1 MNNCEIIVD
10 NFAGGGG
17 ASTGI
22 ELAIGRSVDIAI
34 NHDPN
39 AVAMHTTNHPDTL
52 HYCESVYEVRPKV
65 ATAGRRVGLA
75 WFSPDCRHFS
85 KAKGAKPVEKAIRG
99 LAWIVIRWA
108 LDVGPRVM
116 MLENVE
122 EFKTWGPLIE
132 IPPKPDLPHE
142 MIGSFIGPVYPG
154 YSRPDP
160 AHVGETFRAFVD
172 MLTTGIP
179 ANHPAL
185 AECCEFL
192 NISLDSEE
200 ATRLVNGLGYTVEYR
215 ELRACDYGAP
225 TIRKRF
231 FMVMR
236 RDGQPIVWPEAT
248 HGDPKSP
255 AVLAGKLAPWRTA
268 AECIDWSIPA
278 PSIFGRKK
286 PLAENTLRRIARG
299 IQRFV
304 IDCAEPFIVK
314 CNHTT
319 TKGQYDCFRGQ
330 SMAGPLQT
338 ITKTHGFAVA
348 VPHLT
353 KFHTSATGQPVT
365 EPVPTVTAGTSR
377 RPGGNGHAL
386 GIVEAGLV
394 PFLAGNGGSE
404 YQAKPRPLDKPAHTI
419 LKESRACVVA
429 PVIARQF
436 GASVGHR
443 ADEPSATIT
452 AGGGGKSQLVVPTL
466 IQMGYG
472 ERPGQAPRVPG
483 LDKPLGTV
491 VAGGGKHAVVG
502 AFLAKH
508 YGGNYTGPGVGL
520 DEPAHSVTT
529 VDHHALVTAQI
540 VGVGGRAGQS
550 RPRDVSEP
558 LQTMTTKA
566 DAAMVTSHLIKLRGT
581 CRDGQTS
588 DEPMPTITAG
598 GQHVGEVKTT
608 LAVED
613 YDEERAQQVLAFL
626 QQYCGE
632 DSTGLVDIG
641 GVTYRIVDIG
651 MRMLQP
657 HELYRAQGFPE
668 WYIIDQDYRGVKYAK
683 DKQVARCGN
692 AVPPPFAEALVRANL
707 PEICS
712 IEKNV
717 A

>member
-1 MNNCEIIVD
+1 MRNSEIIVD

-52 HYCESVYEVRPKV
+52 HYCESVYSIRPKV

-85 KAKGAKPVEKAIRG
+85 KAKGAKPVEKTIRG

-122 EFKTWGPLIE
+122 EFKTWGPL
-132 IPPKPDLPHE
+132 LAAE
-142 MIGSFIGPVYPG
+142 M
-154 YSRPDP
+154 RPDP
-160 AHVGETFRAFVD
+160 ERVGETFQAFVG

-179 ANHPAL
+179 ADHPAL
-185 AECCEFL
+185 LECCEFL
-192 NISLDSEE
+192 NISLDSED
-200 ATRLVNGLGYTVEYR
+200 ACRLVKGLGYTVEYR

-278 PSIFGRKK
+278 PSIFDRKK
-286 PLAENTLRRIARG
+286 PLAENTLKRIARG

-304 IDCAEPFIVK
+304 IDSASPFIVK

-319 TKGQYDCFRGQ
+319 TKGKYDCFRGQ
-330 SMAGPLQT
+330 SLADPLQT
-338 ITKTHGFAVA
+338 ITKTHGFGVA

-353 KFHTSATGQPVT
+353 KFRTGATGQPVT
-365 EPVPTVTAGTSR
+365 EPVPTVTAGTSK

-419 LKESRACVVA
+419 LKESRTCLVTPYIARIGQTGFGGERMAYSAKTPLTTVTSKNEHLLLM
-429 PVIARQF
+429 PIIARQF
-436 GASVGHR
+436 GASIGHR

-452 AGGGGKSQLVVPTL
+452 AGGGGKSQLVS
-466 IQMGYG
+466 
-472 ERPGQAPRVPG
+472 
-483 LDKPLGTV
+483 
-491 VAGGGKHAVVG
+491 
-502 AFLAKH
+502 AFLAKY
-508 YGGNYTGPGVGL
+508 YGGNYTGPGIGM
-520 DEPAHSVTT
+520 DEPTHSVTT
-529 VDHHALVTAQI
+529 VDHHAVVA
-540 VGVGGRAGQS
+540 
-550 RPRDVSEP
+550 
-558 LQTMTTKA
+558 
-566 DAAMVTSHLIKLRGT
+566 SHLVKLRGT
-581 CRDGQTS
+581 CRDGQHI

-613 YDEERAQQVLAFL
+613 YDEERAQQALAFL
-626 QQYCGE
+626 REYCGE
-632 DSTGLVDIG
+632 DCTGLVEID

-683 DKQVARCGN
+683 DKQVARCAN

-707 PEICS
+707 PEMCY
-712 IEKNV
+712 KKK
-717 A
+717 AA

>member
-1 MNNCEIIVD
+1 MREIIVD

-65 ATAGRRVGLA
+65 ATAGRRVGLV
-75 WFSPDCRHFS
+75 WLSPDCRHFS
-85 KAKGAKPVEKAIRG
+85 KAKGAKPVEKSIRG
-99 LAWIVIRWA
+99 LAWVTLRWG
-108 LDVGPRVM
+108 LDVDPRVM

-122 EFKTWGPLIE
+122 EFKTWGPL
-132 IPPKPDLPHE
+132 LAAE
-142 MIGSFIGPVYPG
+142 M
-154 YSRPDP
+154 RPDP
-160 AHVGETFRAFVD
+160 ERVGETFRAFVG

-192 NISLDSEE
+192 NISLDSED
-200 ATRLVNGLGYTVEYR
+200 AARLVKGLGYIVEYR

-236 RDGQPIVWPEAT
+236 RDGKPIVWPEAT

-268 AECIDWSIPA
+268 AECIDWSISA

-286 PLAENTLRRIARG
+286 PLAENTLKRIARG

-304 IDCAEPFIVK
+304 IDSAEPFIVK

-330 SMAGPLQT
+330 SLAEPLQT

-353 KFHTSATGQPVT
+353 KFRTGATGQPVT

-404 YQAKPRPLDKPAHTI
+404 YQAKPRPIDKPAHTI
-419 LKESRACVVA
+419 LKESRACIVA

-443 ADEPSATIT
+443 ADVPSATIT
-452 AGGGGKSQLVVPTL
+452 AGGGGKSQLVS
-466 IQMGYG
+466 
-472 ERPGQAPRVPG
+472 
-483 LDKPLGTV
+483 
-491 VAGGGKHAVVG
+491 

-508 YGGNYTGPGVGL
+508 YGGNYTGPGVGM
-520 DEPAHSVTT
+520 DEPTHAVTT
-529 VDHHALVTAQI
+529 VDHHAVVAAHLMVNNTGHPGGSVESPAHTVTTGNHHA
-540 VGVGGRAGQS
+540 VVA
-550 RPRDVSEP
+550 
-558 LQTMTTKA
+558 
-566 DAAMVTSHLIKLRGT
+566 SHLVKLRGT
-581 CRDGQTS
+581 CRDGQRT
-588 DEPMPTITAG
+588 DAPMPTITAG
-598 GQHVGEVKTT
+598 GQHVGEVETT
-608 LAVED
+608 LAFEHC
-613 YDEERAQQVLAFL
+613 DEQRAQQVLAFL
-626 QQYCGE
+626 KEYCGA
-632 DSTGLVDIG
+632 DSTGLVEID

-707 PEICS
+707 PEMCIRK
-712 IEKNV
+712 E
-717 A
+717 AA

>member
-1 MNNCEIIVD
+1 MREIIVD

-22 ELAIGRSVDIAI
+22 EMAIGRSVDIAI

-52 HYCESVYEVRPKV
+52 HYCESVYEVRPKI
-65 ATAGRRVGLA
+65 ATAGRPVALA

-99 LAWIVIRWA
+99 LAWVVLRWG
-108 LDVGPRVM
+108 LDVKPRVM
-116 MLENVE
+116 KLENVE
-122 EFKTWGPLIE
+122 EFKTWGPL
-132 IPPKPDLPHE
+132 LAGE
-142 MIGSFIGPVYPG
+142 M
-154 YSRPDP
+154 RPDP
-160 AHVGETFRAFVD
+160 ARAGETFEAFIG
-172 MLTTGIP
+172 MLTTGIS
-179 ANHPAL
+179 ADHPAL

-200 ATRLVNGLGYTVEYR
+200 AARLVKGLGYAVEYR

-236 RDGQPIVWPEAT
+236 CDGKPIVWPEPT

-255 AVLAGKLAPWRTA
+255 AVQAGKLAPWRTA
-268 AECIDWSIPA
+268 AECIDWSIAA

-286 PLAENTLRRIARG
+286 PLAENTLKRIARG

-304 IDCAEPFIVK
+304 LDNPTPFIVK
-314 CNHTT
+314 CNHTSNRS
-319 TKGQYDCFRGQ
+319 GYDCFRGQ
-330 SMAGPLQT
+330 SLNEPLQT
-338 ITKTHGFAVA
+338 ITKKHGYAIA

-353 KFHTSATGQPVT
+353 KFRTGATGQEVT
-365 EPVPTVTAGTSR
+365 EPVPTITAGTSK

-386 GIVEAGLV
+386 GMVEAALT

-404 YQAKPRPLDKPAHTI
+404 YQAKPRPLEKPAHTI
-419 LKESRACVVA
+419 LKQSRACVVA

-472 ERPGQAPRVPG
+472 ERPGQEPRVLQ
-483 LDKPLGTV
+483 LDNPLGTV
-491 VAGGGKHAVVG
+491 TAGGNKFATVS

-508 YGGNYTGPGVGL
+508 YGGNYAGPGVGL

-529 VDHHALVTAQI
+529 VDHHAVVAAHLMVNNTGHPG
-540 VGVGGRAGQS
+540 GVVDQ
-550 RPRDVSEP
+550 P
-558 LQTMTTKA
+558 THTITTGNHH
-566 DAAMVTSHLIKLRGT
+566 AAVTSHLVKLRGT
-581 CRDGQTS
+581 CRDGQRT
-588 DEPMPTITAG
+588 DQPMPTITAG
-598 GQHVGEVKTT
+598 GTHVGEVKTM
-608 LAVED
+608 LAVD
-613 YDEERAQQVLAFL
+613 GYDEQRAQQVLEFL
-626 QQYCGE
+626 REYCGP
-632 DSTGLVDIG
+632 DSTGLVTLD
-641 GVTYRIVDIG
+641 GVVYRIVDIG

-668 WYIIDQDYRGVKYAK
+668 WYIIDQDFRGVKYAK

-707 PEICS
+707 PELCQSKEI
-712 IEKNV
+712 
-717 A
+717 AA

>member
-1 MNNCEIIVD
+1 MREIIVD

-65 ATAGRRVGLA
+65 ATAGRPVALA

-99 LAWIVIRWA
+99 LAWVVLRWG
-108 LDVGPRVM
+108 LDVKPRVM
-116 MLENVE
+116 KLENVE
-122 EFKTWGPLIE
+122 EFKTWGPL
-132 IPPKPDLPHE
+132 LAGE
-142 MIGSFIGPVYPG
+142 M
-154 YSRPDP
+154 RPDP
-160 AHVGETFRAFVD
+160 ARAGETFEAFIG
-172 MLTTGIP
+172 MLTTGIS
-179 ANHPAL
+179 ADHPAL

-192 NISLDSEE
+192 NISLNSED
-200 ATRLVNGLGYTVEYR
+200 AARLVNGLGYTVEYR

-236 RDGQPIVWPEAT
+236 CDGKPIVWPEAT

-255 AVLAGKLAPWRTA
+255 AVQAGKLAPWRTA

-304 IDCAEPFIVK
+304 IDSASPFIVK

-319 TKGQYDCFRGQ
+319 TKGKYDCFRGQ
-330 SMAGPLQT
+330 PLTDPLQT
-338 ITKTHGFAVA
+338 ITKTHGYAVA

-353 KFHTSATGQPVT
+353 KFRTGATGQPVT
-365 EPVPTVTAGTSR
+365 EPVPTVTAGTSK

-386 GIVEAGLV
+386 GIVEAELA
-394 PFLAGNGGSE
+394 PFMAGNGGSE
-404 YQAKPRPLDKPAHTI
+404 YQAKPRSLDKPAHTI

-452 AGGGGKSQLVVPTL
+452 AGGGGKSQLVS
-466 IQMGYG
+466 
-472 ERPGQAPRVPG
+472 
-483 LDKPLGTV
+483 
-491 VAGGGKHAVVG
+491 

-529 VDHHALVTAQI
+529 VDHHAVVA
-540 VGVGGRAGQS
+540 
-550 RPRDVSEP
+550 
-558 LQTMTTKA
+558 
-566 DAAMVTSHLIKLRGT
+566 SHLVKLRGT
-581 CRDGQTS
+581 CRDGQRT

-626 QQYCGE
+626 QEFCGE
-632 DSTGLVDIG
+632 ECTGLVEIA

-668 WYIIDQDYRGVKYAK
+668 WYIIDRDYRGVKYAK

-707 PEICS
+707 PEMCQTR
-712 IEKNV
+712 
-717 A
+717 AAA

>member
-1 MNNCEIIVD
+1 MREIIVD

-22 ELAIGRSVDIAI
+22 ELATGRSVDIAI

-52 HYCESVYEVRPKV
+52 HYCESVYEVRPKI
-65 ATAGRRVGLA
+65 ATAGRPVGLA

-108 LDVGPRVM
+108 LEVGPRVM

-122 EFKTWGPLIE
+122 EFKTWGPLVAG
-132 IPPKPDLPHE
+132 E
-142 MIGSFIGPVYPG
+142 M
-154 YSRPDP
+154 RPDP
-160 AHVGETFRAFVD
+160 ERAGETFQAFIG
-172 MLTTGIP
+172 MLSTGIS
-179 ANHPAL
+179 ADHPAL

-192 NISLDSEE
+192 NISLDGEE
-200 ATRLVNGLGYTVEYR
+200 AARLVKGLGYAVEYR

-236 RDGQPIVWPEAT
+236 CDGKPIVWPEPT

-255 AVLAGKLAPWRTA
+255 AVQAGKLASWRTA
-268 AECIDWSIPA
+268 AECIDWSIAA

-286 PLAENTLRRIARG
+286 PLAENTLKRIARG

-304 IDCAEPFIVK
+304 LDNPAPFIVK

-319 TKGQYDCFRGQ
+319 TKGKYDCFRGQ
-330 SMAGPLQT
+330 ALADPLQT
-338 ITKTHGFAVA
+338 ITKTHGYALA

-353 KFHTSATGQPVT
+353 KFRTGATGQPVT
-365 EPVPTVTAGTSR
+365 EPVPTVTAGTSV

-386 GIVEAGLV
+386 GVVEAALT

-419 LKESRACVVA
+419 LKQSRACVVA

-452 AGGGGKSQLVVPTL
+452 AGGGGKSQLVTPTL

-472 ERPGQAPRVPG
+472 ERPGQEPRVLQ
-483 LDKPLGTV
+483 LDNPLGTV
-491 VAGGGKHAVVG
+491 TAGGNKFATVS

-520 DEPAHSVTT
+520 DEPMHSVTT
-529 VDHHALVTAQI
+529 VDHHAA
-540 VGVGGRAGQS
+540 
-550 RPRDVSEP
+550 
-558 LQTMTTKA
+558 
-566 DAAMVTSHLIKLRGT
+566 VTSHLVKLRGT
-581 CRDGQTS
+581 CRDGQRT
-588 DEPMPTITAG
+588 DEPMPTVTAG
-598 GQHVGEVKTT
+598 GTHVGEVKTM
-608 LAVED
+608 LAVD
-613 YDEERAQQVLAFL
+613 GYDEQRAQQALEFL
-626 QQYCGE
+626 REYCGS
-632 DSTGLVDIG
+632 DSTGLVTID
-641 GVTYRIVDIG
+641 GVVYRIVDIG

-668 WYIIDQDYRGVKYAK
+668 WYIIDRDYRGVKYAK

-707 PEICS
+707 PEMCQQQ
-712 IEKNV
+712 N
-717 A
+717 AA

>member
-1 MNNCEIIVD
+1 MKDSEIIVD

-22 ELAIGRSVDIAI
+22 EMAIGRSVDIAI

-39 AVAMHTTNHPDTL
+39 AVAMHTTNHPGTL
-52 HYCESVYEVRPKV
+52 HYCESVYSVRPKV
-65 ATAGRRVGLA
+65 ATAGRCVGLA

-108 LDVGPRVM
+108 LDVSPRVM

-122 EFKTWGPLIE
+122 EFKTWGPL
-132 IPPKPDLPHE
+132 LAAE
-142 MIGSFIGPVYPG
+142 M
-154 YSRPDP
+154 RPDP
-160 AHVGETFRAFVD
+160 DRVGETFQAFVG
-172 MLTTGIP
+172 MLTSGVS
-179 ANHPAL
+179 ADHPAL
-185 AECCEFL
+185 LECCEFL
-192 NISLDSEE
+192 ELSPDSEQ
-200 ATRLVNGLGYTVEYR
+200 AKRLVAGLGYVVDFR

-248 HGDPKSP
+248 RGDPKSP

-304 IDCAEPFIVK
+304 IGSASPYIVK

-319 TKGQYDCFRGQ
+319 TRGKYDCFRGQ
-330 SMAGPLQT
+330 SLADPLQT
-338 ITKTHGFAVA
+338 ITKTHGFGLA

-353 KFHTSATGQPVT
+353 KFRTGATGQPVT
-365 EPVPTVTAGTSR
+365 EPVPTVTAGTSK

-452 AGGGGKSQLVVPTL
+452 AGGGGKSQLVS
-466 IQMGYG
+466 
-472 ERPGQAPRVPG
+472 
-483 LDKPLGTV
+483 
-491 VAGGGKHAVVG
+491 

-529 VDHHALVTAQI
+529 VDHHAVVA
-540 VGVGGRAGQS
+540 
-550 RPRDVSEP
+550 
-558 LQTMTTKA
+558 
-566 DAAMVTSHLIKLRGT
+566 SHLVKLRGT
-581 CRDGQTS
+581 CRDGQRT

-608 LAVED
+608 LAIED

-668 WYIIDQDYRGVKYAK
+668 WYIIDRDYRGVKYAK

-707 PEICS
+707 PEMCQTR
-712 IEKNV
+712 E
-717 A
+717 AA

>member
-1 MNNCEIIVD
+1 MREIIVD

-52 HYCESVYEVRPKV
+52 HYCESVYSIRPKV

-85 KAKGAKPVEKAIRG
+85 KAKGAKPVEKTIRG

-122 EFKTWGPLIE
+122 EFKTWGPL
-132 IPPKPDLPHE
+132 LAAE
-142 MIGSFIGPVYPG
+142 M
-154 YSRPDP
+154 RPDP
-160 AHVGETFRAFVD
+160 ERVGETFQAFVG

-179 ANHPAL
+179 ADHPAL
-185 AECCEFL
+185 LECCEFL
-192 NISLDSEE
+192 NISLDSED
-200 ATRLVNGLGYTVEYR
+200 AARLVNGLGYTVEYR

-278 PSIFGRKK
+278 PSIFDRKK
-286 PLAENTLRRIARG
+286 PLVENTLKRIARG
-299 IQRFV
+299 IHRFV
-304 IDCAEPFIVK
+304 IDSASPFIVK

-319 TKGQYDCFRGQ
+319 TKGKYDFFRGQ
-330 SMAGPLQT
+330 SLADPLQT
-338 ITKTHGFAVA
+338 ITKTHGFGVA

-353 KFHTSATGQPVT
+353 KFRTGATGQPVT
-365 EPVPTVTAGTSR
+365 EPVPTVTAGTSK

-386 GIVEAGLV
+386 GIVEASLA

-436 GASVGHR
+436 GNSIGHR
-443 ADEPSATIT
+443 ADEPRATIT
-452 AGGGGKSQLVVPTL
+452 AGGGAKSQLVS
-466 IQMGYG
+466 
-472 ERPGQAPRVPG
+472 
-483 LDKPLGTV
+483 
-491 VAGGGKHAVVG
+491 

-520 DEPAHSVTT
+520 HEPAHSVTT
-529 VDHHALVTAQI
+529 VDHHAVVA
-540 VGVGGRAGQS
+540 
-550 RPRDVSEP
+550 
-558 LQTMTTKA
+558 
-566 DAAMVTSHLIKLRGT
+566 SHLVKLRGT
-581 CRDGQTS
+581 CRDGQRA

-613 YDEERAQQVLAFL
+613 YDEERAKQVLAFL
-626 QQYCGE
+626 REYCGE
-632 DSTGLVDIG
+632 NSTGLVDID
-641 GVTYRIVDIG
+641 GVTFRIVDIG

-668 WYIIDQDYRGVKYAK
+668 WYIIDQDYRGVKYPK

-707 PEICS
+707 PEMCLKKDI
-712 IEKNV
+712 
-717 A
+717 AA